1 MINTRATLS
10 HFQRKLGIKTKE
22 IEERGW
28 WSSLGLRGKMQS
40 LVRLHSFQST
50 GFPIFDSSVS
60 LGREGSKIPSHIA
73 LTRNWQCGIRRV
85 FAAMGISA
93 GGYTE
98 TNLVRETKSLC
109 AELCKQFYGLGW
121 VSGTGGSITVKV
133 HDPSIPVGEQLIV
146 MAPSG
151 VQKERMLPEDMYV
164 MSSDGS
170 VLSAPTPKPSPHR
183 PPKCSECGP
192 LFLKAYTMRN
202 AGAVIHSH
210 GLESALATMINPTAT
225 EFRITHMEMIKGI
238 AGHGYYDE
246 LVVPII
252 ENSAREYELTDALA
266 EAIAAYPKSTAVLV
280 RNHGI
285 YIWGDT
291 WIQAKTQAEC
301 YHYLFEAAL
310 RLHQLG
316 LDSADPKHGPLR
328 AVGPRGT
335 EAVSTENGKISDGKK
350 YPKVIVLD
358 IEGTTTPISFVY
370 DVLFPYVKK
379 HAASH
384 LLSTY
389 DSTETQDDIKLLR
402 KQIQEDLDNGV
413 PGATPV
419 PSAEAPK
426 EEVVSALEANVVAMI
441 QADRKITALKE
452 LQGHIWRVGFQKGEL
467 QGDVYDDV
475 PIALA
480 EWHKMGIKTYIYSSG
495 SREAQR
501 LLFGNTKH
509 GDLRRYLCGY
519 FDTTTGPKREARSY
533 AEICLSV
540 GVDSASDVLF
550 ATDVLAEA
558 VAAKEAGVNA
568 VLMLRPGNALLPPDH
583 GFKTSKTLDE
593 IL

>member
-1 MINTRATLS
+1 M
-10 HFQRKLGIKTKE
+10 Q
-22 IEERGW
+22 
-28 WSSLGLRGKMQS
+28 SSL
-40 LVRLHSFQST
+40 RLHSLQRT
-50 GFPIFDSSVS
+50 GVAVCDSRVPV
-60 LGREGSKIPSHIA
+60 GRERSKSPSHIA
-73 LTRNWQCGIRRV
+73 LTRNWQSGIRRV
-85 FAAMGISA
+85 FAAMGVEV

-98 TNLVRETKSLC
+98 TDPVRETKSLC
-109 AELCKQFYGLGW
+109 ADLCKHFYGLGW
-121 VSGTGGSITVKV
+121 VSGTGGSITIKA
-133 HDPSIPVGEQLIV
+133 HDPSVPVGEQLIV

-164 MSSDGS
+164 MSPDGS
-170 VLSAPTPKPSPHR
+170 VLSSPSPKPSPHR

-285 YIWGDT
+285 YIWGDS

-310 RLHQLG
+310 KLHQLG
-316 LDSADPKHGPLR
+316 LDPADPKHGPLR
-328 AVGPRGT
+328 AVGERGT
-335 EAVSTENGKISDGKK
+335 EAASAENGKK
-350 YPKVIVLD
+350 YPKVVVLD

-370 DVLFPYVKK
+370 EVLFPYVKER
-379 HAASH
+379 AASH

-389 DSTETQDDIKLLR
+389 TSTETQDDIKLLR
-402 KQIQEDLDNGV
+402 KQVKQSLIVLIQEDLDNGV

-419 PSAEAPK
+419 PPADAPK
-426 EEVVSALEANVVAMI
+426 EEVVSALEGNILAMI
-441 QADRKITALKE
+441 EADRKITALKE
-452 LQGHIWRVGFQKGEL
+452 LQGHIWRVGFEKGEL
-467 QGDVYDDV
+467 QGALYDDV
-475 PIALA
+475 PVALA
-480 EWHKMGIKTYIYSSG
+480 EWHKMGTKTYIYSSG

-540 GVDSASDVLF
+540 GVDSPSDVLF

-568 VLMLRPGNALLPPDH
+568 VLMLRPGNAPLPADH
-583 GFKTSKTLDE
+583 GFQTARTLDE
-593 IL
+593 L